1 MKTIFLIILAFF
13 YITYARDYSVN
24 NAIKCLEKKQ
34 MDVFSI
40 EEINGIIYVVGTFN
54 FDKDVCSLKNR
65 RKSSIYEYKKNCVL
79 QEMDYLR
86 NLLYNDRK
94 GLYGAIQNKKKDSII
109 VYEKNTVLW
118 ACPQRLPKYFIK
130 IHVLDKN
137 LLVIDSKDS
146 LWLLNNKCQWT
157 LFEQNVGL
165 PFFHSVGKNSRFLSY
180 YLGKQ
185 RNSYIVVFDS
195 LLNNYWGTTLS
206 FPTNVSTRDIACGY
220 DFFENPD
227 DTDQNKWFVKC
238 VKWTENLF
246 EDFSL
251 SHRVN
256 VLDHRCPIAEH
267 LFPCGNWICSQ
278 NYETKKIKILVKE

>member
-94 GLYGAIQNKKKDSII
+94 GLFGAIQNKKK
-109 VYEKNTVLW
+109 T
-118 ACPQRLPKYFIK
+118 Q
-130 IHVLDKN
+130 
-137 LLVIDSKDS
+137 
-146 LWLLNNKCQWT
+146 
-157 LFEQNVGL
+157 
-165 PFFHSVGKNSRFLSY
+165 
-180 YLGKQ
+180 
-185 RNSYIVVFDS
+185 
-195 LLNNYWGTTLS
+195 
-206 FPTNVSTRDIACGY
+206 
-220 DFFENPD
+220 
-227 DTDQNKWFVKC
+227 
-238 VKWTENLF
+238 
-246 EDFSL
+246 
-251 SHRVN
+251 
-256 VLDHRCPIAEH
+256 
-267 LFPCGNWICSQ
+267 
-278 NYETKKIKILVKE
+278 

>member
-24 NAIKCLEKKQ
+24 NAIKCLGKKQ

-94 GLYGAIQNKKKDSII
+94 GLFGVAQNKEKDSII
-109 VYEKNTVLW
+109 VYEKNSVLW
-118 ACPQRLPKYFIK
+118 GCPQKKPNYLMKL
-130 IHVLDKN
+130 HVLDKN
-137 LLVIDSKDS
+137 QLVIDSKDS
-146 LWLLNNKCQWT
+146 LWLLNDKCQWT
-157 LFEQNVGL
+157 LFEQNVSL
-165 PFFHSVGKNSRFLSY
+165 PLFHSVGKDSRFLPY

-185 RNSYIVVFDS
+185 RDSYIVFFDS
-195 LLNNYWGTTLS
+195 LLKNHWGTTLS
-206 FPTNVSTRDIACGY
+206 FPINVSTRDIACGY

-227 DTDQNKWFVKC
+227 DTDQNKWLVKC
-238 VKWTENLF
+238 VKWTGNKF

-256 VLDHRCPIAEH
+256 VLDHRCPVAEH
-267 LFPCGNWICSQ
+267 LFPCGNGICSQ